1 MCRGS
6 IEGEEGML
14 IKLWTLRGQTK
25 NQNPRFYPFFSFS
38 FFLVWGGG
46 GGEQGRWRGGRGMG
60 WALMS

>member
-46 GGEQGRWRGGRGMG
+46 GGSRAGGGEGGG
-60 WALMS
+60 WGGL